1 MADLRVNIAG
11 VNFKNPVI
19 AASGTFAFGEEYA
32 AFLDVSALGGIALKA
47 LTPEVRPGNPPI
59 RIAET
64 PSGILNSVGLQ
75 NPGVDAFISGILPR
89 IRRFDTVKIA
99 NVAGRTEEDYYT
111 VIEKLNDTEIDM
123 FELNVSC
130 PNVKQGGV
138 TFGTDPNSM
147 AAIVAGAK
155 ARAKKPLIVKLTP
168 NVTNIALMAKTAEDA
183 GADAVSLVNTFTAM
197 AINAKTRRPVLAN
210 VTGGLSGPAIKPIA
224 LRMVHE
230 VYRAI
235 SIPII
240 GMGGIMTGEDAAE
253 FLLAGASALMVGTAT
268 VAEPDA
274 MIRIL
279 GELFQYAD
287 TSEII
292 CKELAEKF
300 EGEKIDVV
308 VGPALGGVIMAYEM
322 GRQLGVRNIFAE
334 RENGNMTLRRGFKV
348 ERGERVLVCED
359 VVTTG
364 GSVKEVI
371 ALLSDMGAEIVG
383 VGSVVDRSN
392 GKVDFG
398 VPFHAVLS
406 MEVTSYE
413 ADNCPLCKEGK
424 IPANKPGSR
433 NLTK

>member
-47 LTPEVRPGNPPI
+47 LTPEIRPGNPPI

-230 VYRAI
+230 VYKAI

-279 GELFQYAD
+279 GELN
-287 TSEII
+287 
-292 CKELAEKF
+292 KF
-300 EGEKIDVV
+300 LD
-308 VGPALGGVIMAYEM
+308 
-322 GRQLGVRNIFAE
+322 
-334 RENGNMTLRRGFKV
+334 ENGAATAREL
-348 ERGERVLVCED
+348 
-359 VVTTG
+359 TG
-364 GSVKEVI
+364 
-371 ALLSDMGAEIVG
+371 ALE
-383 VGSVVDRSN
+383 
-392 GKVDFG
+392 
-398 VPFHAVLS
+398 
-406 MEVTSYE
+406 Y
-413 ADNCPLCKEGK
+413 
-424 IPANKPGSR
+424 
-433 NLTK
+433 

>member
-32 AFLDVSALGGIALKA
+32 AFLDISALGGIALKA

-138 TFGTDPNSM
+138 TFGTDPDSM

-155 ARAKKPLIVKLTP
+155 TRAKKPLIVKLTP

-230 VYRAI
+230 VYRAV

-274 MIRIL
+274 MIRISR
-279 GELFQYAD
+279 ELN
-287 TSEII
+287 
-292 CKELAEKF
+292 KF
-300 EGEKIDVV
+300 LD
-308 VGPALGGVIMAYEM
+308 
-322 GRQLGVRNIFAE
+322 
-334 RENGNMTLRRGFKV
+334 ENGAATAREL
-348 ERGERVLVCED
+348 
-359 VVTTG
+359 TG
-364 GSVKEVI
+364 
-371 ALLSDMGAEIVG
+371 ALE
-383 VGSVVDRSN
+383 
-392 GKVDFG
+392 
-398 VPFHAVLS
+398 
-406 MEVTSYE
+406 Y
-413 ADNCPLCKEGK
+413 
-424 IPANKPGSR
+424 
-433 NLTK
+433 

>member
-138 TFGTDPNSM
+138 TFGTDPDSM
-147 AAIVAGAK
+147 AAIVVGAK

-230 VYRAI
+230 VYRAV

-274 MIRIL
+274 MIRISR
-279 GELFQYAD
+279 ELN
-287 TSEII
+287 
-292 CKELAEKF
+292 KF
-300 EGEKIDVV
+300 LD
-308 VGPALGGVIMAYEM
+308 
-322 GRQLGVRNIFAE
+322 
-334 RENGNMTLRRGFKV
+334 ENGAATAREL
-348 ERGERVLVCED
+348 
-359 VVTTG
+359 TG
-364 GSVKEVI
+364 
-371 ALLSDMGAEIVG
+371 ALE
-383 VGSVVDRSN
+383 
-392 GKVDFG
+392 
-398 VPFHAVLS
+398 
-406 MEVTSYE
+406 Y
-413 ADNCPLCKEGK
+413 
-424 IPANKPGSR
+424 
-433 NLTK
+433 

>member
-47 LTPEVRPGNPPI
+47 LTPEIRPGNPPI

-138 TFGTDPNSM
+138 TFGTDPDSM

-230 VYRAI
+230 VYKAI

-279 GELFQYAD
+279 GELN
-287 TSEII
+287 
-292 CKELAEKF
+292 KF
-300 EGEKIDVV
+300 LD
-308 VGPALGGVIMAYEM
+308 
-322 GRQLGVRNIFAE
+322 
-334 RENGNMTLRRGFKV
+334 ENGAATAREL
-348 ERGERVLVCED
+348 
-359 VVTTG
+359 TG
-364 GSVKEVI
+364 
-371 ALLSDMGAEIVG
+371 ALE
-383 VGSVVDRSN
+383 
-392 GKVDFG
+392 
-398 VPFHAVLS
+398 
-406 MEVTSYE
+406 Y
-413 ADNCPLCKEGK
+413 
-424 IPANKPGSR
+424 
-433 NLTK
+433 

>member
-138 TFGTDPNSM
+138 TFGTDPDSM

-230 VYRAI
+230 VYRAV

-240 GMGGIMTGEDAAE
+240 GMGGLMTGEDAAE

-274 MIRIL
+274 MIRISR
-279 GELFQYAD
+279 ELN
-287 TSEII
+287 
-292 CKELAEKF
+292 KF
-300 EGEKIDVV
+300 LD
-308 VGPALGGVIMAYEM
+308 
-322 GRQLGVRNIFAE
+322 
-334 RENGNMTLRRGFKV
+334 ENGAATAREL
-348 ERGERVLVCED
+348 
-359 VVTTG
+359 TG
-364 GSVKEVI
+364 
-371 ALLSDMGAEIVG
+371 ALE
-383 VGSVVDRSN
+383 
-392 GKVDFG
+392 
-398 VPFHAVLS
+398 
-406 MEVTSYE
+406 Y
-413 ADNCPLCKEGK
+413 
-424 IPANKPGSR
+424 
-433 NLTK
+433 

>member
-138 TFGTDPNSM
+138 TFGTDPDSM

-230 VYRAI
+230 VYRAV

-268 VAEPDA
+268 VAEPNA

-279 GELFQYAD
+279 GELN
-287 TSEII
+287 
-292 CKELAEKF
+292 KF
-300 EGEKIDVV
+300 LD
-308 VGPALGGVIMAYEM
+308 
-322 GRQLGVRNIFAE
+322 
-334 RENGNMTLRRGFKV
+334 ENGAATAREL
-348 ERGERVLVCED
+348 
-359 VVTTG
+359 TG
-364 GSVKEVI
+364 
-371 ALLSDMGAEIVG
+371 ALE
-383 VGSVVDRSN
+383 
-392 GKVDFG
+392 
-398 VPFHAVLS
+398 
-406 MEVTSYE
+406 Y
-413 ADNCPLCKEGK
+413 
-424 IPANKPGSR
+424 
-433 NLTK
+433 

>member
-32 AFLDVSALGGIALKA
+32 AFLDVSALGGIAMKA
-47 LTPEVRPGNPPI
+47 LTPEIRPGNPPI

-111 VIEKLNDTEIDM
+111 VIEKLNDTGIDM

-138 TFGTDPNSM
+138 TFGTDPDSM

-230 VYRAI
+230 VYRAV

-279 GELFQYAD
+279 GELN
-287 TSEII
+287 
-292 CKELAEKF
+292 KF
-300 EGEKIDVV
+300 LD
-308 VGPALGGVIMAYEM
+308 
-322 GRQLGVRNIFAE
+322 
-334 RENGNMTLRRGFKV
+334 ENGAATAREL
-348 ERGERVLVCED
+348 
-359 VVTTG
+359 TG
-364 GSVKEVI
+364 
-371 ALLSDMGAEIVG
+371 ALE
-383 VGSVVDRSN
+383 
-392 GKVDFG
+392 
-398 VPFHAVLS
+398 
-406 MEVTSYE
+406 Y
-413 ADNCPLCKEGK
+413 
-424 IPANKPGSR
+424 
-433 NLTK
+433 

>member
-47 LTPEVRPGNPPI
+47 LTPEIRPGNPPI

-230 VYRAI
+230 VYKAI

-279 GELFQYAD
+279 GELNKFLDENSAA
-287 TSEII
+287 TAR
-292 CKELAEKF
+292 ELT
-300 EGEKIDVV
+300 G
-308 VGPALGGVIMAYEM
+308 ALEY
-322 GRQLGVRNIFAE
+322 
-334 RENGNMTLRRGFKV
+334 
-348 ERGERVLVCED
+348 
-359 VVTTG
+359 
-364 GSVKEVI
+364 
-371 ALLSDMGAEIVG
+371 
-383 VGSVVDRSN
+383 
-392 GKVDFG
+392 
-398 VPFHAVLS
+398 
-406 MEVTSYE
+406 
-413 ADNCPLCKEGK
+413 
-424 IPANKPGSR
+424 
-433 NLTK
+433 

>member
-138 TFGTDPNSM
+138 TFGTDPDSM

-168 NVTNIALMAKTAEDA
+168 NVTNIALMAKTAEGA

-230 VYRAI
+230 VYRAV
-235 SIPII
+235 SIPVI

-274 MIRIL
+274 MIRISR
-279 GELFQYAD
+279 ELN
-287 TSEII
+287 
-292 CKELAEKF
+292 KF
-300 EGEKIDVV
+300 LD
-308 VGPALGGVIMAYEM
+308 
-322 GRQLGVRNIFAE
+322 
-334 RENGNMTLRRGFKV
+334 ENGAATAREL
-348 ERGERVLVCED
+348 
-359 VVTTG
+359 TG
-364 GSVKEVI
+364 
-371 ALLSDMGAEIVG
+371 ALE
-383 VGSVVDRSN
+383 
-392 GKVDFG
+392 
-398 VPFHAVLS
+398 
-406 MEVTSYE
+406 Y
-413 ADNCPLCKEGK
+413 
-424 IPANKPGSR
+424 
-433 NLTK
+433 

>member
-47 LTPEVRPGNPPI
+47 LTPEIRPGNPPI

-138 TFGTDPNSM
+138 TFGTDPDCM
-147 AAIVAGAK
+147 ADIVAGAK

-230 VYRAI
+230 VYKAI

-279 GELFQYAD
+279 GELN
-287 TSEII
+287 
-292 CKELAEKF
+292 KF
-300 EGEKIDVV
+300 LD
-308 VGPALGGVIMAYEM
+308 
-322 GRQLGVRNIFAE
+322 
-334 RENGNMTLRRGFKV
+334 ENGAATAWEL
-348 ERGERVLVCED
+348 
-359 VVTTG
+359 TG
-364 GSVKEVI
+364 
-371 ALLSDMGAEIVG
+371 ALE
-383 VGSVVDRSN
+383 
-392 GKVDFG
+392 
-398 VPFHAVLS
+398 
-406 MEVTSYE
+406 Y
-413 ADNCPLCKEGK
+413 
-424 IPANKPGSR
+424 
-433 NLTK
+433 

>member
-1 MADLRVNIAG
+1 M
-11 VNFKNPVI
+11 
-19 AASGTFAFGEEYA
+19 
-32 AFLDVSALGGIALKA
+32 
-47 LTPEVRPGNPPI
+47 
-59 RIAET
+59 
-64 PSGILNSVGLQ
+64 GLQ

-138 TFGTDPNSM
+138 TFGTDPDSM

-230 VYRAI
+230 VYRAV

-279 GELFQYAD
+279 GELN
-287 TSEII
+287 
-292 CKELAEKF
+292 KF
-300 EGEKIDVV
+300 LD
-308 VGPALGGVIMAYEM
+308 
-322 GRQLGVRNIFAE
+322 
-334 RENGNMTLRRGFKV
+334 ENGAATAREL
-348 ERGERVLVCED
+348 
-359 VVTTG
+359 TG
-364 GSVKEVI
+364 
-371 ALLSDMGAEIVG
+371 ALE
-383 VGSVVDRSN
+383 
-392 GKVDFG
+392 
-398 VPFHAVLS
+398 
-406 MEVTSYE
+406 Y
-413 ADNCPLCKEGK
+413 
-424 IPANKPGSR
+424 
-433 NLTK
+433 

>member
-47 LTPEVRPGNPPI
+47 LTPEIRPGNPPI

-75 NPGVDAFISGILPR
+75 NPGVDVFISGILPR

-230 VYRAI
+230 VYRAV

-279 GELFQYAD
+279 GELN
-287 TSEII
+287 
-292 CKELAEKF
+292 KF
-300 EGEKIDVV
+300 LD
-308 VGPALGGVIMAYEM
+308 
-322 GRQLGVRNIFAE
+322 
-334 RENGNMTLRRGFKV
+334 ENGAATAREL
-348 ERGERVLVCED
+348 
-359 VVTTG
+359 TG
-364 GSVKEVI
+364 
-371 ALLSDMGAEIVG
+371 ALE
-383 VGSVVDRSN
+383 
-392 GKVDFG
+392 
-398 VPFHAVLS
+398 
-406 MEVTSYE
+406 Y
-413 ADNCPLCKEGK
+413 
-424 IPANKPGSR
+424 
-433 NLTK
+433 

>member
-111 VIEKLNDTEIDM
+111 VIEKLNDTGIDM

-138 TFGTDPNSM
+138 TFGTDPDSM

-230 VYRAI
+230 VYRAV

-279 GELFQYAD
+279 GELN
-287 TSEII
+287 
-292 CKELAEKF
+292 KF
-300 EGEKIDVV
+300 LD
-308 VGPALGGVIMAYEM
+308 
-322 GRQLGVRNIFAE
+322 
-334 RENGNMTLRRGFKV
+334 ENGAATAREL
-348 ERGERVLVCED
+348 
-359 VVTTG
+359 TG
-364 GSVKEVI
+364 
-371 ALLSDMGAEIVG
+371 ALE
-383 VGSVVDRSN
+383 
-392 GKVDFG
+392 
-398 VPFHAVLS
+398 
-406 MEVTSYE
+406 Y
-413 ADNCPLCKEGK
+413 
-424 IPANKPGSR
+424 
-433 NLTK
+433 

>member
-1 MADLRVNIAG
+1 MADLCVNIAG

-138 TFGTDPNSM
+138 TFGTDPDSM

-230 VYRAI
+230 VYRAV

-274 MIRIL
+274 MIRISR
-279 GELFQYAD
+279 ELN
-287 TSEII
+287 
-292 CKELAEKF
+292 KF
-300 EGEKIDVV
+300 LD
-308 VGPALGGVIMAYEM
+308 
-322 GRQLGVRNIFAE
+322 
-334 RENGNMTLRRGFKV
+334 ENGAATAREL
-348 ERGERVLVCED
+348 
-359 VVTTG
+359 TG
-364 GSVKEVI
+364 
-371 ALLSDMGAEIVG
+371 ALE
-383 VGSVVDRSN
+383 
-392 GKVDFG
+392 
-398 VPFHAVLS
+398 
-406 MEVTSYE
+406 Y
-413 ADNCPLCKEGK
+413 
-424 IPANKPGSR
+424 
-433 NLTK
+433 

>member
-138 TFGTDPNSM
+138 TFGTDPDSM

-155 ARAKKPLIVKLTP
+155 TRAKKPLIVKLTP

-230 VYRAI
+230 VYRAV

-274 MIRIL
+274 MIRISR
-279 GELFQYAD
+279 ELN
-287 TSEII
+287 
-292 CKELAEKF
+292 KF
-300 EGEKIDVV
+300 LD
-308 VGPALGGVIMAYEM
+308 
-322 GRQLGVRNIFAE
+322 
-334 RENGNMTLRRGFKV
+334 ENGAATAREL
-348 ERGERVLVCED
+348 
-359 VVTTG
+359 TG
-364 GSVKEVI
+364 
-371 ALLSDMGAEIVG
+371 ALE
-383 VGSVVDRSN
+383 
-392 GKVDFG
+392 
-398 VPFHAVLS
+398 
-406 MEVTSYE
+406 Y
-413 ADNCPLCKEGK
+413 
-424 IPANKPGSR
+424 
-433 NLTK
+433 

>member
-138 TFGTDPNSM
+138 TFGTDPDSM

-155 ARAKKPLIVKLTP
+155 TRAKKPLIVKLTP

-183 GADAVSLVNTFTAM
+183 GADVVSLVNTFTAM

-230 VYRAI
+230 VYRAV

-274 MIRIL
+274 MIRISR
-279 GELFQYAD
+279 ELN
-287 TSEII
+287 
-292 CKELAEKF
+292 KF
-300 EGEKIDVV
+300 LD
-308 VGPALGGVIMAYEM
+308 
-322 GRQLGVRNIFAE
+322 
-334 RENGNMTLRRGFKV
+334 ENGAATAREL
-348 ERGERVLVCED
+348 
-359 VVTTG
+359 TG
-364 GSVKEVI
+364 
-371 ALLSDMGAEIVG
+371 ALE
-383 VGSVVDRSN
+383 
-392 GKVDFG
+392 
-398 VPFHAVLS
+398 
-406 MEVTSYE
+406 Y
-413 ADNCPLCKEGK
+413 
-424 IPANKPGSR
+424 
-433 NLTK
+433 

>member
-123 FELNVSC
+123 FELTVSC

-138 TFGTDPNSM
+138 TFGTDPDSM

-230 VYRAI
+230 VYRAV

-279 GELFQYAD
+279 GELN
-287 TSEII
+287 
-292 CKELAEKF
+292 KF
-300 EGEKIDVV
+300 LD
-308 VGPALGGVIMAYEM
+308 
-322 GRQLGVRNIFAE
+322 
-334 RENGNMTLRRGFKV
+334 ENGAATAREL
-348 ERGERVLVCED
+348 
-359 VVTTG
+359 TG
-364 GSVKEVI
+364 
-371 ALLSDMGAEIVG
+371 ALE
-383 VGSVVDRSN
+383 
-392 GKVDFG
+392 
-398 VPFHAVLS
+398 
-406 MEVTSYE
+406 Y
-413 ADNCPLCKEGK
+413 
-424 IPANKPGSR
+424 
-433 NLTK
+433 

>member
-138 TFGTDPNSM
+138 TFGTDPDSM

-168 NVTNIALMAKTAEDA
+168 NVTNIALMAKRRR
-183 GADAVSLVNTFTAM
+183 
-197 AINAKTRRPVLAN
+197 TRERTP
-210 VTGGLSGPAIKPIA
+210 
-224 LRMVHE
+224 
-230 VYRAI
+230 
-235 SIPII
+235 
-240 GMGGIMTGEDAAE
+240 
-253 FLLAGASALMVGTAT
+253 SAW
-268 VAEPDA
+268 
-274 MIRIL
+274 
-279 GELFQYAD
+279 
-287 TSEII
+287 
-292 CKELAEKF
+292 
-300 EGEKIDVV
+300 
-308 VGPALGGVIMAYEM
+308 
-322 GRQLGVRNIFAE
+322 
-334 RENGNMTLRRGFKV
+334 
-348 ERGERVLVCED
+348 
-359 VVTTG
+359 
-364 GSVKEVI
+364 
-371 ALLSDMGAEIVG
+371 
-383 VGSVVDRSN
+383 
-392 GKVDFG
+392 
-398 VPFHAVLS
+398 
-406 MEVTSYE
+406 
-413 ADNCPLCKEGK
+413 
-424 IPANKPGSR
+424 
-433 NLTK
+433 

>member
-138 TFGTDPNSM
+138 TFGTDPDSM

-155 ARAKKPLIVKLTP
+155 TRAKKPLIVKLTP

-230 VYRAI
+230 VYRAV

-279 GELFQYAD
+279 GELN
-287 TSEII
+287 
-292 CKELAEKF
+292 KF
-300 EGEKIDVV
+300 LD
-308 VGPALGGVIMAYEM
+308 
-322 GRQLGVRNIFAE
+322 
-334 RENGNMTLRRGFKV
+334 ENGAATAREL
-348 ERGERVLVCED
+348 
-359 VVTTG
+359 TG
-364 GSVKEVI
+364 
-371 ALLSDMGAEIVG
+371 ALE
-383 VGSVVDRSN
+383 
-392 GKVDFG
+392 
-398 VPFHAVLS
+398 
-406 MEVTSYE
+406 Y
-413 ADNCPLCKEGK
+413 
-424 IPANKPGSR
+424 
-433 NLTK
+433 

>member
-138 TFGTDPNSM
+138 TFGTDPDSM

-230 VYRAI
+230 VYRAV

-279 GELFQYAD
+279 GELN
-287 TSEII
+287 
-292 CKELAEKF
+292 KF
-300 EGEKIDVV
+300 LD
-308 VGPALGGVIMAYEM
+308 
-322 GRQLGVRNIFAE
+322 
-334 RENGNMTLRRGFKV
+334 ENGAATAREL
-348 ERGERVLVCED
+348 
-359 VVTTG
+359 TG
-364 GSVKEVI
+364 
-371 ALLSDMGAEIVG
+371 ALE
-383 VGSVVDRSN
+383 
-392 GKVDFG
+392 
-398 VPFHAVLS
+398 
-406 MEVTSYE
+406 Y
-413 ADNCPLCKEGK
+413 
-424 IPANKPGSR
+424 
-433 NLTK
+433 

>member
-138 TFGTDPNSM
+138 TFGTDPDSM

-230 VYRAI
+230 VYRAV

-274 MIRIL
+274 MIRISR
-279 GELFQYAD
+279 ELN
-287 TSEII
+287 
-292 CKELAEKF
+292 KF
-300 EGEKIDVV
+300 LD
-308 VGPALGGVIMAYEM
+308 
-322 GRQLGVRNIFAE
+322 
-334 RENGNMTLRRGFKV
+334 ENGAATAREL
-348 ERGERVLVCED
+348 
-359 VVTTG
+359 TG
-364 GSVKEVI
+364 
-371 ALLSDMGAEIVG
+371 ALE
-383 VGSVVDRSN
+383 
-392 GKVDFG
+392 
-398 VPFHAVLS
+398 
-406 MEVTSYE
+406 Y
-413 ADNCPLCKEGK
+413 
-424 IPANKPGSR
+424 
-433 NLTK
+433 

>member
-138 TFGTDPNSM
+138 TFGTDPDSM

-183 GADAVSLVNTFTAM
+183 GADVVSLVNTFTAM

-230 VYRAI
+230 VYRAV

-274 MIRIL
+274 MIRISR
-279 GELFQYAD
+279 ELN
-287 TSEII
+287 
-292 CKELAEKF
+292 KF
-300 EGEKIDVV
+300 LD
-308 VGPALGGVIMAYEM
+308 
-322 GRQLGVRNIFAE
+322 
-334 RENGNMTLRRGFKV
+334 ENGAATAREL
-348 ERGERVLVCED
+348 
-359 VVTTG
+359 TG
-364 GSVKEVI
+364 
-371 ALLSDMGAEIVG
+371 ALE
-383 VGSVVDRSN
+383 
-392 GKVDFG
+392 
-398 VPFHAVLS
+398 
-406 MEVTSYE
+406 Y
-413 ADNCPLCKEGK
+413 
-424 IPANKPGSR
+424 
-433 NLTK
+433 

>member
-138 TFGTDPNSM
+138 TFGTDPDSM
-147 AAIVAGAK
+147 AAIVVGAK

-230 VYRAI
+230 VYRAV

-253 FLLAGASALMVGTAT
+253 FLL
-268 VAEPDA
+268 
-274 MIRIL
+274 
-279 GELFQYAD
+279 
-287 TSEII
+287 
-292 CKELAEKF
+292 
-300 EGEKIDVV
+300 
-308 VGPALGGVIMAYEM
+308 
-322 GRQLGVRNIFAE
+322 GRAAARYR
-334 RENGNMTLRRGFKV
+334 REW
-348 ERGERVLVCED
+348 
-359 VVTTG
+359 
-364 GSVKEVI
+364 
-371 ALLSDMGAEIVG
+371 
-383 VGSVVDRSN
+383 
-392 GKVDFG
+392 
-398 VPFHAVLS
+398 
-406 MEVTSYE
+406 
-413 ADNCPLCKEGK
+413 
-424 IPANKPGSR
+424 
-433 NLTK
+433 

>member
-138 TFGTDPNSM
+138 TFGTDPDSM

-155 ARAKKPLIVKLTP
+155 TRAKKPLIVKLTP

-230 VYRAI
+230 VYRAV
-235 SIPII
+235 SIPVI

-279 GELFQYAD
+279 GELN
-287 TSEII
+287 
-292 CKELAEKF
+292 KF
-300 EGEKIDVV
+300 LD
-308 VGPALGGVIMAYEM
+308 
-322 GRQLGVRNIFAE
+322 
-334 RENGNMTLRRGFKV
+334 ENGAATAREL
-348 ERGERVLVCED
+348 
-359 VVTTG
+359 TG
-364 GSVKEVI
+364 
-371 ALLSDMGAEIVG
+371 ALE
-383 VGSVVDRSN
+383 
-392 GKVDFG
+392 
-398 VPFHAVLS
+398 
-406 MEVTSYE
+406 Y
-413 ADNCPLCKEGK
+413 
-424 IPANKPGSR
+424 
-433 NLTK
+433 